1 MDDCSAGKRL
11 RASKTSALEIKI
23 LWWNVEIYDKTR
35 RESVTN
41 EYNSKLVGITPIEDK
56 LWENRLRVV

>member
-11 RASKTSALEIKI
+11 RTSKTSALEIKM

-41 EYNSKLVGITPIEDK
+41 EYISKLVGIAPIEDK
-56 LWENRLRVV
+56 LWENRLRMV

>member
-11 RASKTSALEIKI
+11 RTSKTSALEIKI

-41 EYNSKLVGITPIEDK
+41 EYISKLVGITPIEDK
-56 LWENRLRVV
+56 L